1 MQTSWATCSPAVA
14 ATLFRGEAITVSEA
28 EMIPLCLTDYA
39 GTSTLGLYRIASR
52 HDFSDPLHHGG
63 IPGMGHSVVVLGPTD
78 DGDFIVGAPTAGSE
92 IWSKADLDLLWQGV
106 GIRICKSRCQELPD
120 ADECLVGPRFAPL
133 RHVDSLAAT
142 SKKQCHTLAHL
153 IKLPMAPRPTSNR
166 GVPTTTT
173 LCPPIRPGSGTC
185 FGSSVSPA
193 RTAFTLGDR

>member
-52 HDFSDPLHHGG
+52 HDCRFVLLDGG
-63 IPGMGHSVVVLGPTD
+63 LPRLVTDDDWPGRLAVRLPFGVEDQRSVAPWGWIPGMGHSVVVLGPID

-120 ADECLVGPRFAPL
+120 ADECLVAAHFSRSVRHPPILHGQDSHRRDLSLHRSVVRNRIRL
-133 RHVDSLAAT
+133 RHAD
-142 SKKQCHTLAHL
+142 
-153 IKLPMAPRPTSNR
+153 IK
-166 GVPTTTT
+166 
-173 LCPPIRPGSGTC
+173 
-185 FGSSVSPA
+185 
-193 RTAFTLGDR
+193 